1 MGEGKERVGLR
12 QGADSITDFFI
23 VDFIFPVPGYSRV
36 GRIVDRQES
45 K

>member
-1 MGEGKERVGLR
+1 MGGGKERVALS
-12 QGADSITDFFI
+12 QGVDSIPDFLI

-36 GRIVDRQES
+36 GRIVDLQES

>member
-1 MGEGKERVGLR
+1 MGAGKERVALS
-12 QGADSITDFFI
+12 QGVDSISDFFI

-36 GRIVDRQES
+36 GCIVDRQES